1 MLGVGA
7 GKVASGARKG
17 RDLRTWR
24 AILSGER
31 ENWVYGKRPPG
42 KESEPQEGPSFGL
55 EVPFGVASAPTGKRP
70 LGAGSLRPA
79 AHA

>member
-24 AILSGER
+24 AIVSGSVR
-31 ENWVYGKRPPG
+31 TGFYGKRPPG

-55 EVPFGVASAPTGKRP
+55 EVPFGVASAPAGERP